1 MSNVYYLPVPAASA
15 IDIAGALPRVRMP
28 WRRALARAAFR
39 VWFAWVEFRQTVR
52 WLAPADDPVLSL
64 EPASTATLP
73 DARQHVLLREH
84 AALLGAQPARPV
96 VRARVVDFAAA
107 RARRVTV

>member
-15 IDIAGALPRVRMP
+15 IEIAGPLPAPRMT
-28 WRRALARAAFR
+28 WRRALTRAGWR
-39 VWFAWVEFRQTVR
+39 VWFAWLELRQALR
-52 WLAPADDPVLSL
+52 PSADADHPVLSL
-64 EPASTATLP
+64 EPAATAP

-84 AALLGAQPARPV
+84 AALLGARPAPPI
-96 VRARVVDFAAA
+96 VRARVFDFAAA